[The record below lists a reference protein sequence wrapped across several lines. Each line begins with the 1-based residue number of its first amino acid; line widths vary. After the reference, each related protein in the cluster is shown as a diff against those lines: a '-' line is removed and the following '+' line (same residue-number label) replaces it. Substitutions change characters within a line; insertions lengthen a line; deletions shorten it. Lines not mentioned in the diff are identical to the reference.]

1 MERPKCM
8 LTVDVEALGLRA
20 ADHHVETLIY
30 GRFGGEEWGIG
41 RMMDIAD
48 KHGVKMTFFLD
59 FAEVELYGDEIIEAG
74 RYIVSRG
81 HDLQIHCHYDL
92 LTERV
97 LSRFPRADRSYYT
110 WYKNEEIS
118 DFIADYCL
126 EQYRKCGARGP
137 AVFRGG
143 EYRFGLPLLKKLREK
158 GVAADASYNFLR
170 PQKRPINRQFVFE
183 DGLLELPVGI
193 LPDVPAG
200 ILPEETRR
208 TALNFNL
215 AKLYPLKEDDWKH
228 ILPEYRTLLGNFY
241 TYYGGDAIGSILL
254 HSWSFCHEMKRF
266 QDTGYIDR
274 PNPYAPDLFDRFLS
288 EFAPEI
294 EFITAG
300 QAARLGPELFTKT
313 VDYDAVFSFDNGQSA
328 ESLKQVLAFIQK
340 KARGREVVIWGR
352 GWLERIT
359 HEVLNFSRLLEVPFY
374 ISQDAP
380 TCHQWRGRPVKTF
393 EEAGITPDRYYV
405 FVAARSCFPEIRE
418 TLRASGFSEYEDYC
432 DLEKPM
438 PQEEWKKTGPE
449 PLPPCPICGGEV
461 YDNCN
466 TEYARRCVNCGSLE
480 RTRTMAKLFAEDLG
494 REKVRGRVLHVSPSK
509 SEKMVF
515 KRFGAEQVTTVD
527 VRPQLKTDIVADICD
542 MPQVPSD
549 SFDLVLANCV
559 LNHVYDD
566 EAALAEICRV
576 LRRGGLF
583 VVNVL
588 GGNRMKTTVDA
599 DPAAWYGQQAMEEY
613 RVGTYRH
620 YGEADF
626 TAQLRR
632 YFHKVRC
639 YEKYDA
645 VTKSSCCWYVCEK

>member
-20 ADHHVETLIY
+20 PDHHVETLIY
-30 GRFGGEEWGIG
+30 GRFGGEEWGVG

-74 RYIVSRG
+74 KYIVSRG
-81 HDLQIHCHYDL
+81 HDLQVHCHYDIL
-92 LTERV
+92 AERV
-97 LSRFPRADRSYYT
+97 LSQFPNADRSYYT
-110 WYKNEEIS
+110 WYEDEEIS

-137 AVFRGG
+137 VVFRGG
-143 EYRFGLPLLKKLREK
+143 EYRFGTALLKKLREK

-170 PQKRPINRQFVFE
+170 PQRRPINRQFVFE
-183 DGLLELPVGI
+183 DGLLELP
-193 LPDVPAG
+193 AG
-200 ILPEETRR
+200 ILPELPAGALPKALHR
-208 TALNFNL
+208 TPLNFNF
-215 AKLYPLKEDDWKH
+215 KPLYPLDGDHYEQ
-228 ILPEYRTLLGNFY
+228 ILREYQTIFRDFY
-241 TYYGGDAIGSILL
+241 GYYGRDAIAVMLM

-294 EFITAG
+294 EFITAAG
-300 QAARLGPELFTKT
+300 AAKLGGEAFPKT
-313 VDYDAVFSFDNGQSA
+313 VEHRSISPAGNRENA
-328 ESLKQVLAFIQK
+328 EKLRQVLAFIQK
-340 KARGREVVIWGR
+340 KAQGREVVIWGR
-352 GWLERIT
+352 GWYEQLANEL
-359 HEVLNFSRLLEVPFY
+359 VNFYRLLDIPFY
-374 ISQDAP
+374 ISQDAR
-380 TCHQWRGRPVKTF
+380 TARRWRGRPVKTF
-393 EEAGITPDRYYV
+393 EEAEITPDRYYV

-449 PLPPCPICGGEV
+449 PLPPCPICGGTV
-461 YDNCN
+461 YDSYN
-466 TEYARRCVNCGSLE
+466 TEFPRRCVSCGSLE
-480 RTRTMAKLFAEDLG
+480 RMRTMASLFTENLEPEAA
-494 REKVRGRVLHVSPSK
+494 RGKILHISPRK
-509 SEKMVF
+509 SEEMLL
-515 KRFGAEQVTTVD
+515 RRLGAEQVTTVD
-527 VRPQLKTDIVADICD
+527 VRPRLKTDIVADICD

-583 VVNVL
+583 AVYVMS
-588 GGNRMKTTVDA
+588 GDRMKTTVDA

-613 RVGTYRH
+613 RVGTFRH

-632 YFHKVRC
+632 YFLKVRC

-645 VTKSSCCWYVCEK
+645 VTKKSCCWYVCEK